1 MKTFL
6 NGVEHLSQTTLLRQ
20 TEVKN
25 PIYIMKYFRKIDVV
39 SSTNLKNYSRL
50 QEIKWL
56 YGTRL
61 KTDKLSGVNKVSL
74 F

>member
-39 SSTNLKNYSRL
+39 SSTNLENYSRL
-50 QEIKWL
+50 QEIKCL
-56 YGTRL
+56 YRTRL

>member
-1 MKTFL
+1 MKIFL

-39 SSTNLKNYSRL
+39 SSTNLENYSRL

-56 YGTRL
+56 YETRL
-61 KTDKLSGVNKVSL
+61 KTDELSGVSL